1 MVKGSKKIDLNR
13 IEKLFELV
21 EKETY
26 VRSKR
31 LIDLKM
37 CKRFAHDVLEMNPT
51 KEELNVTRSADGF
64 SLLHVAINK
73 LNPFMVAV
81 LIYLGANIKII
92 AKKSGITPEK
102 LMTKI
107 GHLGSNMQE
116 AFYNAEDFLKQYEI
130 IDTTSDVDNSD
141 YVDDY
146 DFDSALTKALEILK
160 SGVKDI
166 PLRPSSPVPKIDNVI
181 EDVGSLGDSIDN

>member
-116 AFYNAEDFLKQYEI
+116 AFYNAADFLKQYEI

-141 YVDDY
+141 DVDDY

>member
-92 AKKSGITPEK
+92 AKKIWNYS
-102 LMTKI
+102 
-107 GHLGSNMQE
+107 
-116 AFYNAEDFLKQYEI
+116 
-130 IDTTSDVDNSD
+130 
-141 YVDDY
+141 
-146 DFDSALTKALEILK
+146 
-160 SGVKDI
+160 
-166 PLRPSSPVPKIDNVI
+166 
-181 EDVGSLGDSIDN
+181 

>member
-1 MVKGSKKIDLNR
+1 MSKKLDLNR
-13 IEKLFELV
+13 IEKIFKLV

-26 VRSKR
+26 VRSKG
-31 LIDLKM
+31 LIDLGM
-37 CKRFAHDVLEMNPT
+37 CKRFAFDVLNMKPT
-51 KEELNVTRSADGF
+51 QEELNVTRSADGF

-81 LIYLGANIKII
+81 LIYLGANTKII

-107 GHLGSNMQE
+107 GNLGSNMQE

-146 DFDSALTKALEILK
+146 DFDSDLAKALKILK
-160 SGVKDI
+160 SEAKDI
-166 PLRPSSPVPKIDNVI
+166 MLRPNSLVSEIDDDCVDPI
-181 EDVGSLGDSIDN
+181 GDNTDN